1 MNTKL
6 GNDFEKMCGVRPVAL
21 NSTIMDKSQ
30 YAPTDRGSV
39 ISTMRPDNADKQE
52 QKIRELQKR
61 VSQAS
66 VYISMQDQAF
76 EEQMA
81 KLKADYVK
89 ELDKSAQMI
98 LDAEQEQIKQ
108 MDMAEQ
114 NRKVMQSEID
124 YLKNQVHDLEQ

>member
-1 MNTKL
+1 
-6 GNDFEKMCGVRPVAL
+6 
-21 NSTIMDKSQ
+21 
-30 YAPTDRGSV
+30 
-39 ISTMRPDNADKQE
+39 
-52 QKIRELQKR
+52 
-61 VSQAS
+61 
-66 VYISMQDQAF
+66 MQDQAF

-114 NRKVMQSEID
+114 NRNVMQSEID
-124 YLKNQVHDLEQ
+124 YLKNQVQDLEQ

>member
-1 MNTKL
+1 
-6 GNDFEKMCGVRPVAL
+6 
-21 NSTIMDKSQ
+21 
-30 YAPTDRGSV
+30 
-39 ISTMRPDNADKQE
+39 MRPDNADKQE

-81 KLKADYVK
+81 KLTADYVK

-124 YLKNQVHDLEQ
+124 YLKSQVRDLEQ